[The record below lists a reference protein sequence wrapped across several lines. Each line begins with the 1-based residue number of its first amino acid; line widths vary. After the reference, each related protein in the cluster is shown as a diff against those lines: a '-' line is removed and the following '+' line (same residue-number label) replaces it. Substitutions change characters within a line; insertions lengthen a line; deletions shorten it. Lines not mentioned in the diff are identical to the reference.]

1 MSDTSGPW
9 GPRDPVEGKARK
21 GDKEPLVP
29 TPPTPARTVWPRGAP
44 AKAPRAVSGL
54 RVALWIGLVTAICAM
69 VFGLAAAYPGAV
81 STDEDWMWAIRG
93 LGFAVLLSAALL
105 RAGPIAWRQALRH
118 ITIWGALVVG
128 LLMGYA
134 YRGELQ
140 DMGQKVLAEVSGGRP
155 VTTRTS
161 ELVVTADEGGGFMVV
176 GQLDGKPV
184 RFLVDTGA
192 SDIVL
197 SPADAERLGY
207 DPKTLKFDRPS
218 ETANGIGYG
227 AEVMADNV
235 SVGPIRFDKVPV
247 SINQAPMR
255 QSLLGMS
262 FLNRLEGVRIEGDK
276 LYLKYKAQP
285 DKAPAKPA
293 PSGPGEV

>member
-1 MSDTSGPW
+1 MSDPSGPW
-9 GPRDPVEGKARK
+9 GPRDPVETKTRK
-21 GDKEPLVP
+21 GEKEPVAAPL
-29 TPPTPARTVWPRGAP
+29 PPSPARTVWPRGAP
-44 AKAPRAVSGL
+44 VEAPRAVSGL

-69 VFGLAAAYPGAV
+69 VFGLAAAFPGAV
-81 STDEDWMWAIRG
+81 STNEDWMWAIRG

-118 ITIWGALVVG
+118 ITIWGALMVG

-134 YRGELQ
+134 YRGDLQ
-140 DMGQKVLAEVSGGRP
+140 AVGQKLLAEVSGGRP
-155 VTTRTS
+155 ILTRDA

-176 GQLDGKPV
+176 GHLDGKPV

-192 SDIVL
+192 SDTVL
-197 SPADAERLGY
+197 SPDDAERLGY
-207 DPKTLKFDRPS
+207 DLKTLKFDRPS

-227 AEVMADNV
+227 AEITAGKLA
-235 SVGPIRFDKVPV
+235 VGPISFDAVPV

-262 FLNRLEGVRIEGDK
+262 FLQRLEGVRIEGDK
-276 LYLKYKAQP
+276 LYLKYKTA
-285 DKAPAKPA
+285 D
-293 PSGPGEV
+293 

>member
-1 MSDTSGPW
+1 MSDPSGPW
-9 GPRDPVEGKARK
+9 GPRDPVETKTRK
-21 GDKEPLVP
+21 GDKEPVVAP
-29 TPPTPARTVWPRGAP
+29 SPPTPVRTVWPRGAP
-44 AKAPRAVSGL
+44 AEAPQPVSGL

-69 VFGLAAAYPGAV
+69 VFGLAAAFPGAV

-118 ITIWGALVVG
+118 VTIWGALMVG

-140 DMGQKVLAEVSGGRP
+140 TLGQRLLAEVSGGRP
-155 VTTRTS
+155 VLARTE
-161 ELVVTADEGGGFMVV
+161 ELVVTEDEGGGFLVV
-176 GQLDGKPV
+176 GHLDGKPV

-192 SDIVL
+192 SDTVL
-197 SPADAERLGY
+197 SPDDAQRLGY
-207 DPKTLKFDRPS
+207 DLKSLKFDRPS

-227 AEVMADNV
+227 AVVTADSL

-262 FLNRLEGVRIEGDK
+262 FLKRLEGVRLEGDK
-276 LYLKYKAQP
+276 LYLKYKA
-285 DKAPAKPA
+285 
-293 PSGPGEV
+293 G